1 MALRWHDIALSIDD
15 IIEKFRAIKTLHKEP
30 HKENLRM
37 EFEYDE
43 DGKPIFYVVY
53 NEEESS
59 IEEQNR
65 LIFEANF
72 AEILKQAVERAY

>member
-1 MALRWHDIALSIDD
+1 MALRWHDLALGIDD
-15 IIEKFRAIKTLHKEP
+15 IIEKFQAIKTLHKED

-53 NEEESS
+53 NEEETSC
-59 IEEQNR
+59 EEQDR
-65 LIFEANF
+65 LVFEANF
-72 AEILKQAVERAY
+72 SEILKQSVEKAY